1 MLEPGSRYDSV
12 EVAQMQQNG
21 QTIRYLR
28 RRFVPQIATQTTLTE
43 HIVTE
48 TDRLDQIAALSY
60 GDPLQAYRL
69 LDANAVLHPRELL
82 TVRRRIRIA
91 LSGL

>member
-1 MLEPGSRYDSV
+1 
-12 EVAQMQQNG
+12 
-21 QTIRYLR
+21 
-28 RRFVPQIATQTTLTE
+28 
-43 HIVTE
+43 VTE
-48 TDRLDQIAALSY
+48 TDRLDQIAALGY

-82 TVRRRIRIA
+82 TVRRRLRIA

>member
-1 MLEPGSRYDSV
+1 MLEQGSRYYSV
-12 EVAQMQQNG
+12 EVAQMQQSG

-28 RRFVPQIATQTTLTE
+28 RRFLPQVSTQATLTE
-43 HIVTE
+43 HTVTE
-48 TDRLDQIAALSY
+48 TDRLDQIAALGY

-82 TVRRRIRIA
+82 TVRRRLRIA